1 VIDDAD
7 DDTLR
12 AAYRAGGGADT
23 PETAHPTPEALAA
36 AAEGRDSEDVRL
48 ITLSH
53 VATCSQCR
61 RDFDLLWAT
70 DRAGRLLVAARRRAW
85 TAAALAVTL
94 VAAAA
99 VIVVVVPESRHV
111 PLVARAVGAD
121 SAERMERGAP
131 GAGSTIALIAPL
143 VWHAVPGAAR
153 YDVEILDEA
162 GSPVFHTTTADT
174 MAAMPALDA
183 GRRYRWWVRATA
195 AGTGWRSP
203 FADFTTPAR

>member
-1 VIDDAD
+1 MIDDAD

-12 AAYRAGGGADT
+12 AAYRAGGGGDAPD
-23 PETAHPTPEALAA
+23 TAHPTPEALAA

-53 VATCSQCR
+53 VATCAQCR

-70 DRAGRLLVAARRRAW
+70 DRAGRQLMTARRRAW

-94 VAAAA
+94 VAAA
-99 VIVVVVPESRHV
+99 VIVVVVPGSRHV
-111 PLVARAVGAD
+111 PLVGRAVGAD
-121 SAERMERGAP
+121 SAENPERGTP
-131 GAGSTIALIAPL
+131 GATSPIALIAPL
-143 VWHAVPGAAR
+143 VWHAVPGATR
-153 YDVEILDEA
+153 YDVEILDET

-174 MAAMPALDA
+174 TVAIPALDA

-195 AGTGWRSP
+195 DGTHWRSP
-203 FADFTTPAR
+203 FAEFTTPAR